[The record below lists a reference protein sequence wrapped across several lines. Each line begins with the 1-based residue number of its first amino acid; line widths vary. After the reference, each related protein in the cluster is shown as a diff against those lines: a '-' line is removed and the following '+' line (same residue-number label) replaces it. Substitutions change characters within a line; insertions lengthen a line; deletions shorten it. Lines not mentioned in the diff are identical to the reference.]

1 MKVQQG
7 RGSRVAGRVMS
18 AVVMLCSAAAPQR
31 LSAQAEAIVNR
42 LAPILAAEDA
52 RDFQDGLLGGAL
64 VDPDTLVRRTAIR
77 ALGRIGDGRAA
88 PLLLPVLSQP
98 DIADLH
104 AETAFAL
111 GLLRDSTAVGGLI
124 AWLQGPAALRP
135 TAVDEGILAL
145 ARIGGPEAALFLG
158 QVLRDPAVVRADSG
172 HRAFGAAVRE
182 SWRLGRLAPV
192 AALVNAANNAA
203 TMGPAIYGLSRLK
216 AKEAGTVFLE
226 EARAADAG
234 IRQDAIR
241 PLSKDFARDAALVP
255 SAVTSTLRR
264 AIGDVDPGVRINAL
278 RALATWGDSVFS
290 VDVVPLLDDQLVN
303 VQVTAATALGQL
315 GGSVATA
322 GLKRILDG
330 RRPWALRREALLALA
345 HADPEAFRLALPGWT
360 GSTDWRDRATA
371 AEGMAL
377 VAPATTLGG
386 FLTDPDARVVNAA
399 LQGWATAVT
408 GPEPALV
415 SAARNH
421 LAERDAMLRAT
432 SAGIVGRAADGHDVP
447 ALAEAWRHAAHDS
460 FPDAGQ
466 SALGALHAIAQ
477 GADSATVRAFIATTP
492 APADPLLKGWAE
504 ANWPELSAHWG
515 SSRPIYTGRTLED
528 YRTLARQYLVSIDS
542 TRFPRVILEVVD
554 RGPIVVELYGPDA
567 PLTVANFLR
576 LVDRG
581 YFDGIRFHRVV
592 PNFVIQA
599 GDPRGDGNGGPGW
612 SIRDEINRRRYN
624 AWTVGMALSGP
635 DTGGSQWFITLAAEP
650 HLDGGYT
657 VFGRLRGGD
666 ANALKVV
673 QGDQIRRIHR

>member
-1 MKVQQG
+1 MNVPQG
-7 RGSRVAGRVMS
+7 RGSRVAGRVMI
-18 AVVMLCSAAAPQR
+18 AVVMLCGAAAPQR

-52 RDFQDGLLGGAL
+52 RDFQQGLLGGAL
-64 VDPDTLVRRTAIR
+64 IDPDTLVRRTAIR
-77 ALGRIGDGRAA
+77 ALGRIGDGRAV
-88 PLLLPVLSQP
+88 PLLLPVLTQP
-98 DIADLH
+98 DVADLH

-124 AWLQGPAALRP
+124 AWLQGPLPLRP
-135 TAVDEGILAL
+135 TGVDEGILAL
-145 ARIGGPEAALFLG
+145 ARIGGPEAALFVG
-158 QVLRDPAVVRADSG
+158 QVLRDPSVVRGDSG

-192 AALVNAANNAA
+192 AALISAAHEAA
-203 TMGPAIYGLSRLK
+203 TRGPAVYGLSRLR

-226 EARAADAG
+226 EAGSADASV
-234 IRQDAIR
+234 RQDAIR
-241 PLSKDFARDAALVP
+241 PLSKNFAHDAALGP
-255 SAVTSTLRR
+255 TTVTSTLRR
-264 AIGDVDPGVRINAL
+264 ALGDLDPGVRINAL
-278 RALATWGDSVFS
+278 RALATWRDSTFS

-315 GGSVATA
+315 GGSAATA
-322 GLKRILDG
+322 GLKRILDA

-345 HADPEAFRLALPGWT
+345 HADPEAFRVVLPGWT
-360 GSTDWRDRATA
+360 GSTDWRDRAAA

-377 VAPATTLGG
+377 IAPTTLGI

-399 LQGWATAVT
+399 LQGWGTAIT
-408 GPEPALV
+408 GPEPSLV
-415 SAARNH
+415 GAARIR
-421 LAERDAMLRAT
+421 LTDGDAMVRAT
-432 SAGIVGRAADGHDVP
+432 SAEIVGRAADGHDVP
-447 ALAEAWRHAAHDS
+447 ALAEAWRRAARDS

-477 GADSATVRAFIATTP
+477 SADSATVRAFIATTP

-504 ANWPELSAHWG
+504 ANWPELSEHWG
-515 SSRPIYTGRTLED
+515 SSRPIDTGRTLED
-528 YRTLARQYLVSIDS
+528 YRTLARQYLVAIDS
-542 TRFPRVILEVVD
+542 TRFPQVTIEVVA
-554 RGPIVVELYGPDA
+554 RGLIVVELYGPEA

-592 PNFVIQA
+592 PNFVIQD

-612 SIRDEINRRRYN
+612 SIRDEINRRRYD
-624 AWTVGMALSGP
+624 AGTVGMALSGP
-635 DTGGSQWFITLAAEP
+635 DTGGSQWFITLAGEP

-657 VFGRLRGGD
+657 VFGRVRGGT
-666 ANALKVV
+666 ANVLKVV